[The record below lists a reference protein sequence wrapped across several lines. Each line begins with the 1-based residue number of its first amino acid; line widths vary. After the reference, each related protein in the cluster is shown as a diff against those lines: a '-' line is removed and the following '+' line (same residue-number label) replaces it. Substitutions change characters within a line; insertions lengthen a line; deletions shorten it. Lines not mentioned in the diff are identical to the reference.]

1 MYYLQS
7 RYYNP
12 TLGRFINADVAV
24 ATGQGLIGNNTF
36 AYCLNNPVNGCD
48 PCGTCFH
55 RWDFWNDCE
64 KCGGKTFGEKLGEY
78 AADVYDM
85 YMMQNEWQ
93 RQVDETNFDSMRDS
107 ATAMWDAY
115 EYSIE
120 YEAQKQYNQDME
132 VRAQWEDTFRSPA
145 RAGDF
150 IVMTISNVSAYT
162 SYYAVASAA
171 SVTFTGGLALGI
183 TIGCAIWS
191 TLRYYEIIDE

>member
-1 MYYLQS
+1 M
-7 RYYNP
+7 
-12 TLGRFINADVAV
+12 
-24 ATGQGLIGNNTF
+24 F
-36 AYCLNNPVNGCD
+36 AYCLNNPVNGSD

-55 RWDFWNDCE
+55 RLDFWNDCE
-64 KCGGKTFGEKLGEY
+64 KCGGKTLGEKLNTIATGIYDY
-78 AADVYDM
+78 ATDVYDAH
-85 YMMQNEWQ
+85 MMQNEWQ
-93 RQVDETNFDSMRDS
+93 RQVDQTSFRAMRDS

-120 YEAQKQYNQDME
+120 YEAQKQYNRDME

-145 RAGDF
+145 RTGDF
-150 IVMTISNVSAYT
+150 VVMTISNVSAYA